1 MLVCVTYT
9 GVGHEV
15 GYKVGYRVGYEV
27 GDIVEF
33 SVERGLFPLYGVW
46 RRLSNGLMLLFGVWF
61 GLCWLWPCLLFNLL

>member
-33 SVERGLFPLYGVW
+33 SVERGLFPLYGLW
-46 RRLSNGLMLLFGVWF
+46 RRLSNSLMLLFGVWF